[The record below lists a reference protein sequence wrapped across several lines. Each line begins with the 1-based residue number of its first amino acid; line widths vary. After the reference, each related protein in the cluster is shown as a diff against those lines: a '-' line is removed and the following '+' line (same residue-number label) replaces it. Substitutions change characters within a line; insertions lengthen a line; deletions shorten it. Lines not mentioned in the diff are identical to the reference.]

1 MVQLYL
7 LDRFAS
13 MTRPVKELAG
23 FCRIHIEPKEKI
35 RVIFT
40 VKADQTAFIDR
51 EMCWKVEHGDI
62 DVEIGSSSE
71 DIRLKGTFRITQ
83 DQWINGAERTF
94 YAGVETKLE
103 K

>member
-1 MVQLYL
+1 M
-7 LDRFAS
+7 
-13 MTRPVKELAG
+13 
-23 FCRIHIEPKEKI
+23 
-35 RVIFT
+35 IFT

-94 YAGVETKLE
+94 YAGVETKSE